1 MRPHPGSVSGALHM
15 DPVMQVSNPPSQR
28 EAASA
33 AEQGARRVP
42 ELHDPH
48 LFLNRELSW
57 LQFNSRVLEEAAD
70 ASLPIFE
77 RLKFLAIVSSNLDE
91 FFMVRVAGLKQ
102 QQLGGVNETAADGM
116 LPNEQLAAISA
127 HVHAM
132 TEEQHGIW
140 ARDILPCLQRQ
151 GLQLLAPDTFDA
163 QQRTAARAHFA
174 QNVFPALTPLA
185 VDPGHPFPHLRNKSI
200 NVAVMLRRE
209 GRRRRKDPRDT
220 SLAVVQVPAVLERL
234 VRIPAASRQAFALLE
249 DGLAAFAGD
258 LFSGYAVKQAPA
270 LRVTRTWDLG
280 ISQEESQGT

>member
-1 MRPHPGSVSGALHM
+1 M
-15 DPVMQVSNPPSQR
+15 DPAMQVSAPPTQR

-57 LQFNSRVLEEAAD
+57 LQFNLRVLEEAAD

-102 QQLGGVNETAADGM
+102 QQLGGVSETGADGL
-116 LPNEQLAAISA
+116 LPNEQIAAISTI
-127 HVHAM
+127 VHAM
-132 TEEQHGIW
+132 TEEQHGVW
-140 ARDILPCLQRQ
+140 ARDILPCLQRY
-151 GLQLLAPDTFDA
+151 GLHLIAPDAFDA

-200 NVAVMLRRE
+200 NVAVLLRKE

-220 SLAVVQVPAVLERL
+220 SLAVVQVPSVLGRL
-234 VRIPAASRQAFALLE
+234 VPL
-249 DGLAAFAGD
+249 
-258 LFSGYAVKQAPA
+258 PP
-270 LRVTRTWDLG
+270 
-280 ISQEESQGT
+280 